1 MKTQTKEK
9 TSVVTCIVLGSWQ
22 AELQQARIIGQR
34 AGMSARKCNQH
45 TPSGPV
51 EARSD
56 LHPSRRWRTAHMQM
70 GDDAGS
76 GIKPCESDWPG
87 QTRAKI
93 RIVAVVQ
100 CRHGDELG
108 GTVLLAP
115 LEDLTQA
122 DVTALA

>member
-1 MKTQTKEK
+1 
-9 TSVVTCIVLGSWQ
+9 
-22 AELQQARIIGQR
+22 
-34 AGMSARKCNQH
+34 
-45 TPSGPV
+45 
-51 EARSD
+51 
-56 LHPSRRWRTAHMQM
+56 MQM

-115 LEDLTQA
+115 LENLTQA
-122 DVTALA
+122 DVTALAGWILDRTAGCADLKRETPVGRCERDRHVIERASTAAPVHSPRS